1 MKTLQKLLLI
11 SVLMFSFSCVFS
23 ACGDDD
29 DEPEGTSGAPYPGV
43 WRVTYVNVTDE
54 DGESYAGPMP
64 DETKIK
70 LTLYQN
76 GNFIFESLVEDDL
89 DAPSAVT
96 EKGTWSYGN
105 QVLTLNV
112 TEPYAGRGTINV
124 ITWTDTK
131 LVTNIPDEMD
141 AGSGTLTWTKSAGVN
156 I

>member
-1 MKTLQKLLLI
+1 M
-11 SVLMFSFSCVFS
+11 
-23 ACGDDD
+23 
-29 DEPEGTSGAPYPGV
+29 
-43 WRVTYVNVTDE
+43 
-54 DGESYAGPMP
+54 
-64 DETKIK
+64 
-70 LTLYQN
+70 TLYQN

-89 DAPSAVT
+89 DGPSAVT

>member
-89 DAPSAVT
+89 DGPSAVT
-96 EKGTWSYGN
+96 EKGT
-105 QVLTLNV
+105 
-112 TEPYAGRGTINV
+112 
-124 ITWTDTK
+124 TK
-131 LVTNIPDEMD
+131 LPAFFLQNI
-141 AGSGTLTWTKSAGVN
+141 LRC
-156 I
+156 